1 MDLNRIESFQDA
13 VVTVMGLGRYKQGS
27 GLGATKWLMRHGAQV
42 IVTDLKGEEELEE
55 SMAIVN
61 EWYEKYRDLY
71 PDRSVYQPLFVL
83 GEHRKEDFSN
93 VDLIV
98 KNPGVPSESEYIQ
111 EAAKN
116 NVPVESDVSLF
127 FRHCPYPSICV
138 TGTKGKTTTTKLV
151 GEMLRRVD
159 SNAVIAGNISI
170 SPLEALDDL
179 LERGSPTPI
188 VLELSSWLLES
199 MPPAFQDLKKGPEVS
214 ILTNIYPDH
223 LDRYHSFGD
232 YIHSKEIIFEW
243 QASHQFTIL
252 NYDHPILKEM
262 ENEVKG
268 QLFWC
273 SRTYMDHDGCYVD
286 NGMIVFQRNGNK
298 EEILPLEEV
307 SLKGAHNEENIL
319 TAVCAAK
326 LYNIAK
332 EAIVGALKEF
342 AGVPDRQELV
352 REVDE
357 ITYINDTAATQQD
370 AVIAALDRFGAD
382 GDIVLIAGGV
392 DKEGKYDLLAPR
404 ILDTCKHVILF
415 EGDASDIIEKNLGGR
430 IPVEAGIKTMQDAV
444 DKAKAAAA
452 TGDIV
457 LLSPAA
463 ASFNL
468 FANAYD
474 RGEQFREAV
483 RNL

>member
-61 EWYEKYRDLY
+61 DWYEKYRDLY
-71 PDRSVYQPLFVL
+71 PDRAIYQPLFVL
-83 GEHRKEDFSN
+83 GEHRKEDFAN
-93 VDLIV
+93 VNLIV
-98 KNPGVPSESEYIQ
+98 KNPGVPSESEYIE

-116 NVPVESDVSLF
+116 NIPVESDVSLF
-127 FRHCPYPSICV
+127 FRHCPYPMICV

-151 GEMLRRVD
+151 GEMLRKVD
-159 SNAVIAGNISI
+159 VNAVIAGNINT
-170 SPLEALDDL
+170 SPLEYLDDL
-179 LERGSPTPI
+179 LERGEPTPI

-199 MPPAFQDLKKGPEVS
+199 MPPAFKDLKKGPDVS
-214 ILTNIYPDH
+214 VLTNIYPDH

-232 YIHSKEIIFEW
+232 YIHSKEIIFEH
-243 QASHQFTIL
+243 QAPHQFTVL
-252 NYDHPILKEM
+252 NYDHPIVKEM
-262 ENEVKG
+262 EGEVKG

-273 SRTYMDHDGCYVD
+273 SRDMQEHQGCYIKD
-286 NGMIVFQRNGNK
+286 GNIVFVRNGN
-298 EEILPLEEV
+298 EEVLLPLEEV

-326 LYNIAK
+326 LYNVPSEPI
-332 EAIVGALKEF
+332 IDALKAF

-370 AVIAALDRFGAD
+370 AVLAALNRFGAD
-382 GDIVLIAGGV
+382 GDIILIAGGV
-392 DKEGKYDLLAPR
+392 DKEGEYDALVERA
-404 ILDTCKHVILF
+404 LDTCKHIVLF
-415 EGDASDIIEKNLGGR
+415 EGSASDLIAEKIAGR
-430 IPVEAGIKTMQDAV
+430 IPLDTGVKDMQDAV
-444 DKAKAAAA
+444 NKARAAAS

>member
-1 MDLNRIESFQDA
+1 MDLNNIDSFQDA

-42 IVTDLKGEEELEE
+42 IVTDLKGPEELEE

-61 EWYEKYRDLY
+61 EWYEKYRAHY
-71 PDRSVYQPLFVL
+71 PERTIYQPLFVL
-83 GEHRKEDFSN
+83 GEHRKEDFGG
-93 VDLIV
+93 VDLVV
-98 KNPGVPSESEYIQ
+98 KNPGVPSESEFIQ
-111 EAAKN
+111 EAVKN
-116 NVPVESDVSLF
+116 NIPVESDVSLF
-127 FRHCPYPSICV
+127 FRHCPYPMICV

-151 GEMLRRVD
+151 GEMLHNIDEQAIV
-159 SNAVIAGNISI
+159 AGNVNT
-170 SPLEALDDL
+170 SPLEYLDEL
-179 LERGSPTPI
+179 TKRGEPTPI

-199 MPPAFQDLKKGPEVS
+199 MPQAFEEMKKGPDVS

-223 LDRYHSFGD
+223 MDRYHSFGD
-232 YIHSKEIIFEW
+232 YIHSKEIIFEY
-243 QASHQFTIL
+243 QSPSQFTIL

-262 ENEVKG
+262 EREVKG
-268 QLFWC
+268 KLFWC
-273 SRTYMDHDGCYVD
+273 SRTYMEHDGCYLKDGV
-286 NGMIVFQRNGNK
+286 IVFRRDNK
-298 EEILPLEEV
+298 DEVILPLAEV

-326 LYNIAK
+326 LYNVPSS
-332 EAIVGALKEF
+332 AIIEALKSF

-357 ITYINDTAATQQD
+357 ITYINDTAATQQE
-370 AVIAALDRFGAD
+370 AVIAALDHFGAD

-392 DKEGKYDLLAPR
+392 DKDGQYDALAER
-404 ILDTCKHVILF
+404 IVATCKHVVLF
-415 EGDASDIIEKNLGGR
+415 EGTASEIIEKELRGR
-430 IPVEAGIKTMQDAV
+430 VPLEKGVRTMQDAV
-444 DKAKAAAA
+444 NKARAAAS